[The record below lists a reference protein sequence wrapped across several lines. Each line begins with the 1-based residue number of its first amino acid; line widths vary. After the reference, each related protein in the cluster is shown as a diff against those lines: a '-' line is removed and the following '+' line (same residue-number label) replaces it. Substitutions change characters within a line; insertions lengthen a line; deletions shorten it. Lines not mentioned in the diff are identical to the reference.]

1 MGLPKIE
8 HPLFEL
14 EVPSTRKK
22 VKYRPFTVKEEKIL
36 LIAQESEDLE
46 QMLLAIKQIIGNCV
60 TGIDVDDLATFD
72 MEYLLLKLRTVSVG
86 NEIDIAFVDEETQE
100 QVEFKINTDDIEI
113 KRYQTHKQLIQ
124 VDQNITLKLAYP
136 KMNSLDFLRED
147 LSDEDRQ
154 EKLFNVMMGSIDQ
167 VISGEEIYKIK
178 DFSQAEVDDFINSLS
193 TKTIKEIKEFFETM
207 PRIRIEKEYEVAD
220 KKKTFIV
227 EGTETFFV

>member
-72 MEYLLLKLRTVSVG
+72 MEYILLKLRTVSVG

-113 KRYQTHKQLIQ
+113 MRYQTHKQLIQ
-124 VDQNITLKLAYP
+124 VDQNISLKLSYP

>member
-136 KMNSLDFLRED
+136 KVNSLDFLRED

-178 DFSQAEVDDFINSLS
+178 DFSQTEVDDFINSLS

>member
-72 MEYLLLKLRTVSVG
+72 MEYILLKLRTVSVG
-86 NEIDIAFVDEETQE
+86 NEIDITFVDEETQE

-124 VDQNITLKLAYP
+124 VDQNISLKLSYP

>member
-178 DFSQAEVDDFINSLS
+178 DFSQTEVDDFINSLS

>member
-72 MEYLLLKLRTVSVG
+72 MEYILLKLRTVSVG
-86 NEIDIAFVDEETQE
+86 NEIDITFVDEETQE